1 MFVLKKK
8 DYKFRQK
15 KVIIYE
21 QKQENYQEKQPYF

>member
-8 DYKFRQK
+8 DCKFQKK

-21 QKQENYQEKQPYF
+21 QKQENFQEKQRYF

>member
-8 DYKFRQK
+8 GYKFRKK

-21 QKQENYQEKQPYF
+21 QKQETFQEKQRYY